1 MKEILSLV
9 KLIGGQLS
17 VYGSAFAALIVGTA
31 TMLFVPPLFGRLLTA
46 FESLAD
52 GKEAH
57 DVTHVLLLILGLLA
71 LDAVATMAY
80 SFLVALASERI
91 INDLRARFFR
101 NMIEQPLDER
111 SPKQLGQIAS
121 EFASDL
127 SLVQDGFSSTLLNFI
142 RHALF
147 TIGGIGALLYID
159 PKLTFV
165 AFIGIGAFAG
175 LIVLIV
181 GKANKAIVSIQQYR
195 AKTMSLLLEGAANS
209 YIIQAYGRTAYL
221 DGRFNRWL
229 NDTFRRVRAFLA
241 ISSCI
246 SPLSLLLF
254 ALVMT
259 AVAFYGISEL
269 RSDRITVQQM
279 ITYCSYAVILILSGS
294 QIGYLGG
301 RLRQASLMLAKHQN
315 MLAAVPAAS
324 PEARS
329 TASRGLDSEPCG
341 FLVQGLTFCYPEKS
355 VPALTDVSFTLF
367 PGSVNAIVGE
377 SGAGKSTVAGLLCGL
392 YRPQSGLLSLTDRN
406 GIPIGASAVDCRQD
420 IALVPQEPYLFAA
433 SITENIAFGRED
445 ISEQRVRQAAMT
457 ARIHDFIVTL
467 PDGYRTVIQEG
478 GRNLSRGQR
487 QRLSIARALAGNPS
501 VMILDEATASL
512 DVVSE
517 RAIKAAIEDLRG
529 RVTFVV
535 IAHQG
540 AMLSNV
546 DHIVSLQHG
555 EVLFEGRPEQMKSN
569 NKARILSSI
578 FADSVAGS
586 LC

>member
-1 MKEILSLV
+1 
-9 KLIGGQLS
+9 
-17 VYGSAFAALIVGTA
+17 
-31 TMLFVPPLFGRLLTA
+31 
-46 FESLAD
+46 
-52 GKEAH
+52 
-57 DVTHVLLLILGLLA
+57 
-71 LDAVATMAY
+71 
-80 SFLVALASERI
+80 
-91 INDLRARFFR
+91 
-101 NMIEQPLDER
+101 
-111 SPKQLGQIAS
+111 
-121 EFASDL
+121 
-127 SLVQDGFSSTLLNFI
+127 
-142 RHALF
+142 
-147 TIGGIGALLYID
+147 
-159 PKLTFV
+159 LTFV

-445 ISEQRVRQAAMT
+445 ISEQRVHQAAMT
-457 ARIHDFIVTL
+457 ARIHDFIMTL

-546 DHIVSLQHG
+546 DHIVYLQHG
-555 EVLFEGRPEQMKSN
+555 EVLFEGRLDQMESN